1 MATTTV
7 PRAFPAIAASRPLR
21 LSLIFL
27 MYIAQG
33 LPLGFFYIALPAW
46 LATNGASATEV
57 GAFLS
62 AVALPWTLKFANG
75 FIMERFTYLPM
86 GRRRAWLIGSQL
98 LIVAGLLAIA
108 ATAPGPRD
116 IALLSALAFV
126 VNIATTFQDVAVDGM
141 AVDLVPDDERPVAN
155 GLMFGGQAI
164 GMAGA
169 GAGAAAGWGIGT
181 LGLPAVAMLLAL
193 TVSLLLLL
201 AVCCRERPGER
212 LMPWTA
218 GAASPDT
225 LAVQL
230 QAWLPI
236 FAEVWRGMI
245 RPPSL
250 YLMVP
255 LVMMG
260 AHSGF
265 YTGIAPLIAHDA
277 AGWSTAETSSRMAFG
292 SLLAGLL
299 AALVF
304 GWLAARVGPRRL
316 AVIGFTAVL
325 ALGLAMVASQST
337 WAEGTPIRVF
347 VTVNDPL
354 NYLLAVTMGAISMR
368 QCRLSVAATQ
378 FGLYMAISNLGRT
391 LASALLGPLDRLG
404 GAEAVLFGLAT
415 TGAIGLAILLLAR
428 CLDTP
433 DQRAG

>member
-7 PRAFPAIAASRPLR
+7 TRALPAIAASRNLR

-62 AVALPWTLKFANG
+62 AVSLPWTLKFANG

-126 VNIATTFQDVAVDGM
+126 INIATTFQDVAVDGM
-141 AVDLVPDDERPVAN
+141 AVDLVPDAERPIAN

-169 GAGAAAGWGIGT
+169 GAAAGWGIGAI
-181 LGLPAVAMLLAL
+181 GLPAVAILLAF

-212 LMPWTA
+212 LMPWMA

-236 FAEVWRGMI
+236 FTEVWRGMI

-250 YLMVP
+250 FLLLP
-255 LVMMG
+255 LVMTG
-260 AHSGF
+260 AHAGF
-265 YTGIAPLIAHDA
+265 YSGIAPLIAHDY
-277 AGWSTAETSSRMAFG
+277 AGWTNAETSSRMAFG
-292 SLLAGLL
+292 SLMAGLL

-304 GWLAARVGPRRL
+304 GWLAARIGPRRL
-316 AVIGFTAVL
+316 ALIGFAAVL
-325 ALGLAMVASQST
+325 ALGLAMVASQSA
-337 WAEGTPIRVF
+337 WAQGTPILAF
-347 VTVNDPL
+347 VTVSDSL
-354 NYLLAVTMGAISMR
+354 NYMLAVTLGAISMR

-378 FGLYMAISNLGRT
+378 FGLYMAVSNLGRT

-404 GAEAVLFGLAT
+404 GAEAVLFGLAA
-415 TGAIGLAILLLAR
+415 TGAIGLAILLIAR

-433 DQRAG
+433 DQPAG

>member
-7 PRAFPAIAASRPLR
+7 TRAGLPAIAASRTLR
-21 LSLIFL
+21 LSVIFL

-46 LATNGASATEV
+46 LATNGASATEI

-108 ATAPGPRD
+108 VTDPGPRD

-126 VNIATTFQDVAVDGM
+126 INVATTFQDVAVDGM
-141 AVDLVPDDERPVAN
+141 AVDLVPDEERPVAN
-155 GLMFGGQAI
+155 GLMFGGQAL
-164 GMAGA
+164 GMA
-169 GAGAAAGWGIGT
+169 GAGAAAGFGIGVI
-181 LGLPAVAMLLAL
+181 GLPAVSVLLGLVVTLLLAL
-193 TVSLLLLL
+193 V
-201 AVCCRERPGER
+201 VCCRERPGER

-236 FAEVWRGMI
+236 FAEVWRGMV

-250 YLMVP
+250 FLLVP
-255 LVMMG
+255 LVMSG

-265 YTGIAPLIAHDA
+265 YSGITPLIAHDS
-277 AGWSTAETSSRMAFG
+277 AGWTTSETSSRMAFG
-292 SLLAGLL
+292 SLLAGVL
-299 AALVF
+299 AAVLF
-304 GWLAARVGPRRL
+304 GWFAARVGPRRVTILGFALIL
-316 AVIGFTAVL
+316 AVG
-325 ALGLAMVASQST
+325 LGMVATQSA
-337 WAEGTPIRVF
+337 WASGTPVLVF
-347 VTVNDPL
+347 ALINDPI
-354 NYLLAVTMGAISMR
+354 NYMIAVSTGAIAMR
-368 QCRLSVAATQ
+368 QCRLTVAATQ

-391 LASALLGPLDRLG
+391 LSSALLGPLDRLG
-404 GAEAVLFGLAT
+404 GPEAVMFGLAAC
-415 TGAIGLAILLLAR
+415 GAIGAAILLMAG
-428 CLDTP
+428 CLDAP
-433 DQRAG
+433 DQPEG